1 MNEVSYERMLPHQI
15 VAARTYR
22 PLAYLPIGT
31 VEWHGEHNATGLD
44 SLKAH
49 ALCVRAAQK
58 GGGLVFPP
66 LWYGEHR
73 EIQLMEAN
81 PRSREGIAE
90 KMGLPPENFTFGYM
104 GGQTVE
110 HQAYFYCQ
118 LLANIMDQIKSL
130 GFEAIFI
137 LCGHYPLT
145 QYASFAGSIFER
157 RTGIPVFAPKESDLV
172 SDLGYRG
179 DHAGKW
185 ETSLLMALEPGL
197 TDLSRL
203 PEDRSIRPV
212 GVGGEDPR
220 NASSAYGEE
229 GVAAVVERMIEEGR
243 KLLEGRAES
252 K

>member
-1 MNEVSYERMLPHQI
+1 MDMDEVCYERMLPDQI
-15 VAARTYR
+15 VAARTAC
-22 PLAYLPIGT
+22 PLAYLPLGT

-49 ALCVRAAQK
+49 ALCVRAAQR

-81 PRSREGIAE
+81 PQSRDGIAE
-90 KMGLPPENFTFGYM
+90 KMQLPPENFMFGYM

-110 HQAYFYCQ
+110 QQAYFYCQ
-118 LLANIMDQIKSL
+118 LLSNIMDQIKSL
-130 GFEAIFI
+130 GFAAIFI
-137 LCGHYPLT
+137 LCGHYPLAT
-145 QYASFAGSIFER
+145 YASFAAGIFNR
-157 RTGIPVFAPKESDLV
+157 RTGIPVYAAKESELV
-172 SDLGYRG
+172 ADLGYSG

-197 TDLSRL
+197 TDLSKL
-203 PEDRSIRPV
+203 QADRSVRPV

-220 NASSAYGEE
+220 DASKEFGEQ
-229 GVAAVVERMIEEGR
+229 GVAAVVERMVEEGK
-243 KLLEGRAES
+243 KLLER
-252 K
+252 

>member
-1 MNEVSYERMLPHQI
+1 MSEVRYERMLPHQI
-15 VAARTYR
+15 VEGRTAC
-22 PLAYLPIGT
+22 PLAYIPIGT
-31 VEWHGEHNATGLD
+31 IEWHGVHNATGLD

-49 ALCVRAAQK
+49 ALCVLAAQQ

-81 PRSREGIAE
+81 PQSRDGIAGE
-90 KMGLPPENFTFGYM
+90 MALPPENFTFGYM

-110 HQAYFYCQ
+110 QQAYFYCQ
-118 LLANIMDQIKSL
+118 LLSNVMDQVKSL
-130 GFEAIFI
+130 GFEAILI
-137 LCGHYPLT
+137 LCGHYPLA
-145 QYASFAGSIFER
+145 QYANFAASIFNR
-157 RTGIPVFAPKESDLV
+157 RTGIPVFAAKESDLV

-203 PEDRSIRPV
+203 PEDRSVRPV

-220 NASSAYGEE
+220 DASAEFGQE
-229 GVAAVVERMIEEGR
+229 GVDAVVKRLVQQGQ
-243 KLLEGRAES
+243 KLLDQG
-252 K
+252 

>member
-1 MNEVSYERMLPHQI
+1 MSEVCYERMMPKEI
-15 VAARTYR
+15 VAAREAC

-49 ALCVRAAQK
+49 ALCVKAAAE

-81 PRSREGIAE
+81 PASRDAIAE
-90 KMGLPPENFTFGYM
+90 KMSLPPENFTFGYM

-118 LLANIMDQIKSL
+118 LLSNVMDQIKSL
-130 GFEAIFI
+130 GFKAIFI
-137 LCGHYPLT
+137 CCGHYPLAN
-145 QYASFAGSIFER
+145 YASFAAGIFNR
-157 RTGIPVFAPKESDLV
+157 RTGIPVFTAKESDLV
-172 SDLGYRG
+172 RDLGYSG

-197 TDLSRL
+197 SDISRL
-203 PEDRSIRPV
+203 PEDRNIKPV
-212 GVGGEDPR
+212 GVGGQDPR
-220 NASSAYGEE
+220 DASVEFGQE
-229 GVAAVVERMIEEGR
+229 GVEKVVERMVEEGR
-243 KLLEGRAES
+243 KLL
-252 K
+252 KQT

>member
-1 MNEVSYERMLPHQI
+1 MSEVRYERLLPHQI
-15 VAARTYR
+15 VEAREAC

-49 ALCVRAAQK
+49 ALCVLAARK
-58 GGGLVFPP
+58 SGGLVFPP

-81 PRSREGIAE
+81 PASREPIAG
-90 KMGLPPENFTFGYM
+90 KMQLPPESFMPGYM

-110 HQAYFYCQ
+110 SQAYAYCQ
-118 LLANIMDQIKSL
+118 LLSNILDQIKSL
-130 GFEAIFI
+130 GFRGVFI
-137 LCGHYPLT
+137 LCGHYPLA
-145 QYASFAGSIFER
+145 QYASFAGAVFNR
-157 RTGIPVFAPKESDLV
+157 RTGIPVEACKESDLV

-185 ETSLLMALEPGL
+185 ETSLLMHLEPGL

-203 PEDRSIRPV
+203 PDDRSIPPV

-220 NASSAYGEE
+220 DATPEFGQAAVE
-229 GVAAVVERMIEEGR
+229 AVVERMSQQAAR
-243 KLLEGRAES
+243 LLDVD
-252 K
+252 

>member
-1 MNEVSYERMLPHQI
+1 MDEVQYERMLPHQI
-15 VAARTYR
+15 VEARTAC

-31 VEWHGEHNATGLD
+31 VEWHGEQNATGLD
-44 SLKAH
+44 NLKAH
-49 ALCVRAAQK
+49 ALCVLAARQ

-81 PRSREGIAE
+81 PQSRESIAQ
-90 KMGLPPENFTFGYM
+90 KMHLPPENFTFGYM

-130 GFEAIFI
+130 GFKAIFI
-137 LCGHYPLT
+137 LCGHYPLA
-145 QYASFAGSIFER
+145 QYASFAGSIFNR
-157 RTGIPVFAPKESDLV
+157 RTGIPVFAAKESDLV

-203 PEDRSIRPV
+203 PQDRSIRPV

-220 NASSAYGEE
+220 EATDEFGKA
-229 GVAAVVERMIEEGR
+229 GVAAVVERMAKR
-243 KLLEGRAES
+243 AQNLLENT
-252 K
+252 

>member
-1 MNEVSYERMLPHQI
+1 MNEVCYERMLPHQV
-15 VAARTYR
+15 VAARTAC

-31 VEWHGEHNATGLD
+31 IEWHGEHNSTGLD

-49 ALCVRAAQK
+49 ALCIQSAKK

-73 EIQLMEAN
+73 EIQLMETN
-81 PRSREGIAE
+81 RESRDKIAE
-90 KMGLPPENFTFGYM
+90 KMHLPSENFTFGYM

-118 LLANIMDQIKSL
+118 LLSNIMDQIKSL

-137 LCGHYPLT
+137 LCGHYPLA
-145 QYASFAGSIFER
+145 QYASFAGSIFNR
-157 RTGIPVFAPKESDLV
+157 RTDIPVFTAKESDLV

-185 ETSLLMALEPGL
+185 ETSLLMALDPGL

-203 PEDRSIRPV
+203 PNDRSIRPI

-220 NASSAYGEE
+220 EASHTFGEE
-229 GVAAVVERMIEEGR
+229 GASAIVERMVEAGQR
-243 KLLEGRAES
+243 LLNR
-252 K
+252 